1 MATIE
6 EAVRL
11 MLTSHISTAVAD
23 DQITHAYRLQ
33 NSVLP
38 AVTFELTGTKRATID
53 GLKSSEL
60 TVTGIAEQTKDAN
73 DLGSVITAAFV
84 IGTYS
89 GIVIRQIVVGDI
101 TLQPPVSGLSD
112 EQEPASLTINA
123 TIYWN

>member
-11 MLTSHISTAVAD
+11 MLTSNISTAVAD

-84 IGTYS
+84 TGTYS
-89 GIVIRQIVVGDI
+89 GIVIRQIVVGDT

>member
-60 TVTGIAEQTKDAN
+60 TVTGIADQTKDAN
-73 DLGSVITAAFV
+73 DLASVITAAFV
-84 IGTYS
+84 TGTYS
-89 GIVIRQIVVGDI
+89 GIIIRQIVVGDT